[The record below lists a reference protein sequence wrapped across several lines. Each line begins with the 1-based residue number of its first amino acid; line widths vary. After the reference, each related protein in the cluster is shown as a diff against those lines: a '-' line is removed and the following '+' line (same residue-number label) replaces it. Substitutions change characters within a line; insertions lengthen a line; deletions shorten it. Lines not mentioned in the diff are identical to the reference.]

1 MAEQVGAND
10 VKTLGE
16 ALAILGG
23 GNLERWGLLRSP
35 RAVRSP
41 SSGLGSMP
49 PSLPV
54 LLADQ
59 PC

>member
-10 VKTLGE
+10 VKTLGD

-23 GNLERWGLLRSP
+23 GNPERWGLLRSP
-35 RAVRSP
+35 GAVRSR
-41 SSGLGSMP
+41 SSGLGSLP
-49 PSLPV
+49 PPLLG